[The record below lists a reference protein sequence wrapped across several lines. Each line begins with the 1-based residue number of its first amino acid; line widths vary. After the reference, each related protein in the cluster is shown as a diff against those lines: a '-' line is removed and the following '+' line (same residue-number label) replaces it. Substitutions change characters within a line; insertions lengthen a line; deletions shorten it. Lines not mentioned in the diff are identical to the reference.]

1 MADFRGGDVVVVPL
15 PVKPEMVVWA
25 LPGPAGEIPYADVEA
40 LVDAEFDERIDTM
53 TQLEQSTTQA
63 AASATT
69 AADEVAAAVPG
80 INQARDQAVQAAD
93 TATQQASIA
102 SDSASAAT
110 DAAAVAEQYALDFD
124 LDVAAT
130 TGEPGS
136 LATVEVSGT
145 GPAYQITFSIPRGE
159 KGAKGDDGEIT
170 QAQLDAAVASLVD
183 NAPEALDTLHELA
196 AALGNDPN
204 FATTV
209 STEIGKR
216 ALIDGAPAEY
226 DTLGKLVTALQNHE
240 LGGSTDAS
248 LLTGALTDAVDIS
261 SALVDYQSML
271 TGETEKIYAWT
282 APTVAVGEM
291 ANLIAPE
298 VAAKADADHTHTA
311 AEVGLGNVD
320 NTSDADKP
328 VSTATQAALDGKEPA
343 SWTGTQAQYDALGSY
358 DPDTTYYVIEE

>member
-63 AASATT
+63 AASATA

-159 KGAKGDDGEIT
+159 KGAKGDDGEVS
-170 QAQLDAAVASLVD
+170 QAALDAAVASLVD

-204 FATTV
+204 FATTTA
-209 STEIGKR
+209 TEIGKR
-216 ALIDGAPAEY
+216 VLIDGAPAEY
-226 DTLGKLVTALQNHE
+226 NTLGKLVTALQNHE

-248 LLTGALTDAVDIS
+248 LLTGALTDQVEAADARVS
-261 SALVDYQSML
+261 
-271 TGETEKIYAWT
+271 
-282 APTVAVGEM
+282 GEM
-291 ANLIAPE
+291 WLTWEQKNGPFSASLAE
-298 VAAKADADHTHTA
+298 VAEYALHSKYMVDLGLPAWLNAVIGEKADVGHTHTPGSLGAVA
-311 AEVGLGNVD
+311 ASG
-320 NTSDADKP
+320 AA
-328 VSTATQAALDGKEPA
+328 ATLWAGSQSE
-343 SWTGTQAQYDALGSY
+343 YDALPEATRNAVGFVA
-358 DPDTTYYVIEE
+358 VIT

>member
-248 LLTGALTDAVDIS
+248 LLTGALTNQVDASAAMVTFPDPDDDMMTIS
-261 SALVDYQSML
+261 LAPLASTLFSGIAQAFEALASKSDM
-271 TGETEKIYAWT
+271 G
-282 APTVAVGEM
+282 
-291 ANLIAPE
+291 
-298 VAAKADADHTHTA
+298 HTHTT